1 MNIVLNIL
9 RYIILVPLTWPLLLI
24 LAISWALDPE
34 WVKEDDLKDIYTW
47 RKFV

>member
-1 MNIVLNIL
+1 MNIVLNLL
-9 RYIILVPLTWPLLLI
+9 RYIVLIPLTWPLLLI

-34 WVKEDDLKDIYTW
+34 SVESDDLKDIYIW